1 MKHRKSITA
10 LVAGIALSG
19 GVMATLSAVAPQD
32 EKGITDKVATTRAA
46 LEKLTEIQK
55 TISAEKRDWL
65 FKKQLIEGRMDLIQR
80 EIETLEKKTADSK
93 AKIAEADKSTV
104 ELAAK
109 LEKLQGGKEVL
120 VKAIVELEGRVRALA
135 ARMPSVA
142 REGIES
148 ILQSMPAEGAETK
161 LGLAARYS
169 FVAGSLKMLGKF
181 HQEVLVKPE
190 VRVAADGRS
199 VAVTT
204 VYFGCGQAF
213 YCDDNGSIAGIGT
226 ASAGEWTWIPKNEAA
241 EAIKTLLEIAR
252 GKKTAELVAVPVRVQ

>member
-120 VKAIVELEGRVRALA
+120 VKAIVELEGRVRA
-135 ARMPSVA
+135 
-142 REGIES
+142 
-148 ILQSMPAEGAETK
+148 
-161 LGLAARYS
+161 
-169 FVAGSLKMLGKF
+169 
-181 HQEVLVKPE
+181 
-190 VRVAADGRS
+190 
-199 VAVTT
+199 
-204 VYFGCGQAF
+204 
-213 YCDDNGSIAGIGT
+213 
-226 ASAGEWTWIPKNEAA
+226 
-241 EAIKTLLEIAR
+241 
-252 GKKTAELVAVPVRVQ
+252 